1 MKRTNT
7 HFYKVGACMM
17 HVSNS
22 YRIRKRSE
30 QRSWEVEFT
39 DAKGVWQSTGT
50 KNIEE
55 VESAVSRI
63 LCNIGKQ
70 TITGMKFSDFAKDF
84 FDRDDEK
91 SIRKRYERMEK
102 NRSNEWF
109 VARTGFLNNYLIP
122 FFGNMQMSNITDV
135 MIEDWYMDLIS
146 IRDGKPLSPGTKLM
160 ILDCLSTIMK
170 EAKRK
175 KLIDANP
182 CDTVEKISKTTQ
194 EKQPFSVEEIR
205 RLFPDDRMK
214 LLFIWEDFMWALYYS
229 IMVDTGFRASEI
241 AGLKVSDIRNDGGLY
256 TECSVYRRTLRDK
269 IKTSDKGKNYKVGTL
284 SDYTM
289 ELLRDYKATYGLK
302 GDDFLFKT
310 RDNGFVYNKI
320 SNIKLERACINA
332 GVDRGNR
339 TQHCFR
345 HSFDTYML
353 KRCDGNIL
361 NQDDVRE
368 LMAHTGYR
376 PEYDHRT
383 SDDIIDR
390 IMKVKPIID
399 SIRHQA

>member
-17 HVSNS
+17 HISNS

-84 FDRDDEK
+84 FNRDDEK

-102 NRSNEWF
+102 NKSNEWF

-135 MIEDWYMDLIS
+135 MIGDWYMGLIS
-146 IRDGKPLSPGTKLM
+146 IRDDKPLSSGTKLM
-160 ILDCLSTIMK
+160 ILDCLSIIMK

-175 KLIDANP
+175 KLIDTNP
-182 CDTVEKISKTTQ
+182 CDSVERIAQTSQ
-194 EKQPFSVEEIR
+194 EKQPFSVDEIR
-205 RLFPDDRMK
+205 RLFPNDRMK

-241 AGLKVSDIRNDGGLY
+241 SGLKVSDIRDDGGLY
-256 TECSVYRRTLRDK
+256 TEYSVYNRTLRDR

-289 ELLRDYKATYGLK
+289 ELLRDYKTMYGLK
-302 GDDFLFKT
+302 GDSFLFKA
-310 RDNGFVYNKI
+310 RDNGFIYCGI
-320 SNIKLERACINA
+320 SNNKLDRACTNA
-332 GVDRGNR
+332 GVDRNNR

-399 SIRHQA
+399 SIRRQA